1 MWITRSQA
9 VILELY
15 GFLAHLRMF
24 REITEYARALHEL
37 YMSFTRYIEIT
48 RKCAKKTLFLQ
59 LFVVLKNLLIHL
71 GDDIRPDFLA
81 IRVPC

>member
-1 MWITRSQA
+1 MDNSKS

-15 GFLAHLRMF
+15 EFLAHLQMF

-37 YMSFTRYIEIT
+37 YMSLTRYIDIT
-48 RKCAKKTLFLQ
+48 RMCAKKTLFLQ
-59 LFVVLKNLLIHL
+59 LFVVLKNFLIHL